1 MRLQDKQ
8 KSRKEVKANKENAS
22 LKDSSAFLARS
33 ITWDNSK
40 QMYYT
45 ARLMANKDL
54 ADDCYRGYAY
64 LRWVDDFIDM
74 SSESREERITFIK
87 RQNELIDSLYKNEL
101 PKDLLP
107 EERMIADLISQ
118 DLEMDIR
125 LKSFINNF
133 MAIIEFDAFR
143 KGRLVSQEE
152 LSWYSNCVGKGVTDG
167 LLYFIGNGHFHPAT
181 DNRYLAATAAHIVHM
196 LRDMVVDTQD
206 GFINIPREYLETHGI
221 SPEEMSSPPY
231 RAWVQQQV
239 ELARQYFQE
248 GKRYFNQL
256 DVLRSKIVGYWYC
269 VRFEI
274 ILDAI
279 ERDGYIL
286 RADYHERRQISSW
299 LRIFWWGFSITVQ
312 HLTRKGRQK

>member
-1 MRLQDKQ
+1 
-8 KSRKEVKANKENAS
+8 
-22 LKDSSAFLARS
+22 
-33 ITWDNSK
+33 
-40 QMYYT
+40 
-45 ARLMANKDL
+45 
-54 ADDCYRGYAY
+54 
-64 LRWVDDFIDM
+64 
-74 SSESREERITFIK
+74 
-87 RQNELIDSLYKNEL
+87 
-101 PKDLLP
+101 
-107 EERMIADLISQ
+107 
-118 DLEMDIR
+118 MDIR

-143 KGRLVSQEE
+143 KGRLISQEE
-152 LSWYSNCVGKGVTDG
+152 LSWYSSCVGKGVTDG

-206 GFINIPREYLETHGI
+206 GFINIPREYLEAHGI
-221 SPEEMSSPPY
+221 SPEEMNSPPY

-248 GKRYFNQL
+248 GKQYFNQL

-279 ERDGYIL
+279 EGDGYVL